1 MSESQGPQEEYYV
14 MNIDGKLV
22 PDAAIPH
29 IDPLAS
35 PLATPRTTTSAGAT
49 FTLRL
54 TMASLALLPA
64 CIVICL
70 SCDGRSHLLV
80 LLNVAW
86 QWRRRGAAQQ
96 RTASSTKR
104 KKTPNRKTIRSA
116 ADATNTITA
125 ANITAI
131 VAAVAT
137 AADNGD
143 DRAADNGDDR
153 AGVAEQEVP
162 APPEESAQA
171 DESAADEV
179 PIFVEEPIEAEVP
192 TPTEVTAAAAA
203 SPPHEADAHE
213 DSFRAA
219 TAVDIER
226 SESRPQAR
234 EGARPPRAAHSACAR
249 VNAADAVLRMSLS
262 PALRRSVRTL
272 EAEAAKAPPD
282 ECVVCLDEPSTHLF
296 VPCGHQCV
304 CFSCGS
310 VMDACPKCRATVTL
324 LLRVYR

>member
-1 MSESQGPQEEYYV
+1 

-64 CIVICL
+64 CLVICL
-70 SCDGRSHLLV
+70 SRNGRSHLLV

-96 RTASSTKR
+96 RTASPTKR
-104 KKTPNRKTIRSA
+104 KKTPNRKKTRST
-116 ADATNTITA
+116 ADATNTA
-125 ANITAI
+125 ADTTAI
-131 VAAVAT
+131 AAAVAT

-153 AGVAEQEVP
+153 AADNGDDRAAVAEQEVP
-162 APPEESAQA
+162 APPEESVPA
-171 DESAADEV
+171 EVSAADEV
-179 PIFVEEPIEAEVP
+179 PIFVEEPIEAEMP
-192 TPTEVTAAAAA
+192 APTEAVTAAAGASLAA
-203 SPPHEADAHE
+203 SPPQEADARE

-219 TAVDIER
+219 TAVDSDR

-272 EAEAAKAPPD
+272 EAEAAKLPPD

>member
-1 MSESQGPQEEYYV
+1 MTKSQGPQEEFYV
-14 MNIDGKLV
+14 VNIDGKLV
-22 PDAAIPH
+22 PAASIPR
-29 IDPLAS
+29 IDPLAA

-54 TMASLALLPA
+54 TLASLALLPA

-70 SCDGRSHLLV
+70 SRNGRGHLLV

-96 RTASSTKR
+96 RIASPTKR
-104 KKTPNRKTIRSA
+104 KKTPNNRKKTRSA
-116 ADATNTITA
+116 ADNTTTTVTA
-125 ANITAI
+125 ANTTT
-131 VAAVAT
+131 VATAVAT
-137 AADNGD
+137 AAVD
-143 DRAADNGDDR
+143 DRAA
-153 AGVAEQEVP
+153 VAEQEVP
-162 APPEESAQA
+162 VPPEESVHA
-171 DESAADEV
+171 EVSAADEV
-179 PIFVEEPIEAEVP
+179 PIFVEEPIKAEVP
-192 TPTEVTAAAAA
+192 APTEVTSAAAAA
-203 SPPHEADAHE
+203 SPLHEADVRE

-219 TAVDIER
+219 VAVDSER

-234 EGARPPRAAHSACAR
+234 KGARSRAAHSACTR
-249 VNAADAVLRMSLS
+249 VGAADAVLRMSLS

-272 EAEAAKAPPD
+272 EAEAAKVPPD

-310 VMDACPKCRATVTL
+310 LMDACPKCRATVTL

>member
-1 MSESQGPQEEYYV
+1 MTESQGPQEEFYV
-14 MNIDGKLV
+14 VNIDGKLV
-22 PDAAIPH
+22 PAASIPR
-29 IDPLAS
+29 IDHLAS
-35 PLATPRTTTSAGAT
+35 PLATPLTTTSAGAT

-54 TMASLALLPA
+54 TMASLSLLPA
-64 CIVICL
+64 CLLVICL
-70 SCDGRSHLLV
+70 SRSGRSHLLV

-96 RTASSTKR
+96 GTASPTKR
-104 KKTPNRKTIRSA
+104 KKTPNRKKTRSA
-116 ADATNTITA
+116 ADTTATITA
-125 ANITAI
+125 SNTTAI
-131 VAAVAT
+131 AAAVAT

-143 DRAADNGDDR
+143 DRAA
-153 AGVAEQEVP
+153 VVEPEVP
-162 APPEESAQA
+162 APPEESVHA
-171 DESAADEV
+171 ELSAADEV

-192 TPTEVTAAAAA
+192 APTEVTAAAAA
-203 SPPHEADAHE
+203 SPVHEADPRE

-219 TAVDIER
+219 TAVDSER

-234 EGARPPRAAHSACAR
+234 EGARPPRAAHSPCAR
-249 VNAADAVLRMSLS
+249 LGAADAVLRMSLS

-272 EAEAAKAPPD
+272 EAEAAKLPPD

-310 VMDACPKCRATVTL
+310 LMDACPKCRATVTL